1 MSAAARRAALA
12 AIGCDLVARDGGPGA
27 RRAAALMRRLEGRE
41 EEALALRDLPKVPAW
56 ARLPRLA
63 QRRVAQ
69 RAALAS
75 IADTLAHSIDG
86 AWLGEH
92 AHEAGEEAVDWAI
105 GLAGR
110 APELEPVDGGQ
121 LTGRGYALLRTT
133 LPDPLRPLLAWAP
146 ADEAP
151 VAADTASACVAL
163 AMKAAA

>member
-12 AIGCDLVARDGGPGA
+12 AIGCDLVARDGGPGE

-41 EEALALRDLPKVPAW
+41 DEALGLRDLPKVPAW
-56 ARLPRLA
+56 ARLPLA
-63 QRRVAQ
+63 AQERVAQ

-92 AHEAGEEAVDWAI
+92 AHAAGEEAVDWAI
-105 GLAGR
+105 GLAGK
-110 APELEPVDGGQ
+110 APELEPVDGSE
-121 LTGRGYALLRTT
+121 LAGRGYALLRTT
-133 LPDPLRPLLAWAP
+133 LPDPLRPLLAWAS

-151 VAADTASACVAL
+151 VPVETASTCVAL
-163 AMKAAA
+163 AMKGAA

>member
-12 AIGCDLVARDGGPGA
+12 AIGCDLVAREGGPGQ

-41 EEALALRDLPKVPAW
+41 DEALALRDLPKVPAW
-56 ARLPRLA
+56 ARLPIAA
-63 QRRVAQ
+63 QERVAQ

-92 AHEAGEEAVDWAI
+92 AHAAGEEAVDWAI
-105 GLAGR
+105 GLAGS
-110 APELEPVDGGQ
+110 APELEPVGGSD
-121 LTGRGYALLRTT
+121 LAGRGYALLRTT

-146 ADEAP
+146 AEEAS
-151 VAADTASACVAL
+151 VSVETASTCVAL
-163 AMKAAA
+163 AMKGAA